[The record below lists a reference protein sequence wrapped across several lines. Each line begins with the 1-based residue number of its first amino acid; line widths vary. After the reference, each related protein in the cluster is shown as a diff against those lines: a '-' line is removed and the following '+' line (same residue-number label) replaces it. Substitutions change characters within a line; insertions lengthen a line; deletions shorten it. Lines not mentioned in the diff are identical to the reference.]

1 MRCSTSR
8 AWLANEIATEFARA
22 EGIAFVKG
30 TGTNQPLGFSEFAER
45 GDRGRGAAAGHAA
58 VHRHRRFGGF
68 PGEQSAGQVGP
79 GPRKGP
85 RLGDLTVQTSSY
97 GNLVPRIYGTMRV
110 AGTVVWATD
119 LKEDR
124 EK

>member
-1 MRCSTSR
+1 M
-8 AWLANEIATEFARA
+8 ATL
-22 EGIAFVKG
+22 VLG
-30 TGTNQPLGFSEFAER
+30 TVGTMLGGPLG
-45 GDRGRGAAAGHAA
+45 GAIG
-58 VHRHRRFGGF
+58 
-68 PGEQSAGQVGP
+68 SLIGQAIDQQIFGP

-97 GNLVPRIYGTMRV
+97 GNPVPRIYGTMRV

-124 EK
+124 EKLSGGKGQPAVVNYSYSASFAVA